1 MVVAHTFNPKH
12 SGGRAGDLCESMNS
26 RPSWS
31 TELVPGLSQ
40 DYTKKPQWVQEKER
54 EKERERKRERER
66 EAFNRDWLIEV

>member
-1 MVVAHTFNPKH
+1 
-12 SGGRAGDLCESMNS
+12 MNS